1 MKLNKLFWG
10 FLLITAGV
18 VMLVEKIFN
27 FDIQLGWAVDLW
39 PLILILWG
47 VTFLKIPDVAKKV
60 SALLAGLTFALVVVG
75 MFSCERGCGINNEFN
90 WRRHGNH
97 EFKGSFYHKLD
108 MQNGIKT
115 ADFEIKSA
123 AGSIYLNDTSSSLVE
138 VNAMNLESELTS
150 DTTEDGKTSITLDA
164 KGGFSSGKKREVNLK
179 LNKNVVWNLN
189 FNSGVSSIKCDLI
202 KFKID
207 TINIS
212 SGASSMYLL
221 FGKEKDTINLIVD
234 SGVSNLKIDIP
245 NEFSVRI
252 ASDLALSK
260 FNMKDFYKVD
270 EDIYLS
276 NNFGKTNKVVFINF
290 DGALS
295 NLDINRY

>member
-27 FDIQLGWAVDLW
+27 FDIQLGWAVDFW
-39 PLILILWG
+39 PLILIFWG
-47 VTFLKIPDVAKKV
+47 VTFLKLPDAAKKA

-75 MFSCERGCGINNEFN
+75 MFSCERGCGIVKEFN
-90 WRRHGNH
+90 WRRHSNH

-108 MQNGIKT
+108 MKNGVTT
-115 ADFEIKSA
+115 ADFEINSA
-123 AGSIYLNDTSSSLVE
+123 AGSIYLSDSSASLIE
-138 VNAMNLESELTS
+138 VNAMNYESELTS

-164 KGGFSSGKKREVNLK
+164 NGGIGSGKNREVNLK
-179 LNKNVVWNLN
+179 LNKNVTWNLN
-189 FNSGVSSIKCDLI
+189 FNSGASGIKCDLV

-212 SGASSMYLL
+212 SGASSMYLK
-221 FGKEKDTINLIVD
+221 FGTQKDTINLIVN
-234 SGVSNLKIDIP
+234 SGVSNLKIDLPEIY
-245 NEFSVRI
+245 SVRI
-252 ASDLALSK
+252 ESDMALSK

-270 EDIYLS
+270 DDIYLS
-276 NNFGKTNKVVFINF
+276 NNFGKTSKVVVFVLRVRT
-290 DGALS
+290 A
-295 NLDINRY
+295 